1 MNPIHYR
8 PSARLLR
15 TLLVIAFLCSLV
27 FGAGLLTSRPERAWS
42 GFLIGFALV
51 SGLALAGAF
60 FTSITHVAN
69 AHWAVVLRRIPE
81 AMAGTLPLAFGLG
94 ILLLGGV
101 PVLYSWAHVHEA
113 HAPLLEHKLV
123 WLNQPFFAVRM
134 VGYFALWIWLA
145 GRVLASSRA
154 QDRDGKGEHSAAAY
168 QRSILFIA
176 VFAITFSLASWDWYL
191 SLEPEWFSTIYA
203 LQALAGIA
211 TAGLGLVMIA
221 ASMLGRTRLAH
232 ALNENHFDD
241 LGKLGIALSLFWV
254 YISFCQYMLIW
265 YTDMPEETVWYL
277 ARNTGAWKSLHTLGV
292 VLNWL
297 VPFCVLM
304 PKRARRS
311 SSVILRVGMVFLFGR
326 VIDLWLL
333 LGPPLMQDG
342 PGFGPYELAPVL
354 GMAAL
359 FAWYF
364 LRTLARENL
373 VPLGDPN
380 LETSLH
386 HHC

>member
-1 MNPIHYR
+1 MNPVHYQ
-8 PSARLLR
+8 PSQRLLR
-15 TLLVIAFLCSLV
+15 TLLLIAFACALI
-27 FGAGLLTSRPERAWS
+27 FAAGLFTATPERAWS
-42 GFLIGFALV
+42 GFLIGFAFV

-69 AHWAVVLRRIPE
+69 AHWAVALRRIPE

-94 ILLLGGV
+94 ILLIAGV
-101 PVLYSWAHVHEA
+101 PVLYSWAHAHGG
-113 HAPLLEHKLV
+113 HAPLLEHKLG
-123 WLNQPFFAVRM
+123 WLNQPFFAARLVA
-134 VGYFALWIWLA
+134 YFLLWMWLA

-154 QDRDGKGEHSAAAY
+154 QDRDGKGSHSAHAY
-168 QRSILFIA
+168 KRSILFIA
-176 VFAITFSLASWDWYL
+176 VFAATFSLASWDWYL

-211 TAGLGLVMIA
+211 TAGLGLVMITA
-221 ASMLGRTRLAH
+221 AMLGRNRLAQT
-232 ALNENHFDD
+232 LKPDHFDD

-265 YTDMPEETVWYL
+265 YTDMPEETVWFL
-277 ARNTGAWKSLHTLGV
+277 ARNTGAWRSLHTIGI

-311 SSVILRVGMVFLFGR
+311 SSVILRVGMVLLFGR
-326 VIDLWLL
+326 IFDLWLL
-333 LGPPLMQDG
+333 LGPPLMPQG
-342 PGFGPYELAPVL
+342 PGFGLFELAPVL

-359 FAWYF
+359 FTWYF
-364 LRTLARENL
+364 LKTLARENL

-380 LETSLH
+380 LQASLH